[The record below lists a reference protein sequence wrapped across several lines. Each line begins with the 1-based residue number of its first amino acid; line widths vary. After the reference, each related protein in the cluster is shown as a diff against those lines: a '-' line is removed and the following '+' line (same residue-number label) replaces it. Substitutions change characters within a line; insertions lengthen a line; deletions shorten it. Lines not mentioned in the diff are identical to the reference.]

1 MSELPDKWWQD
12 RDTYVREEAEHG
24 SPAGIMRAHGGAAN
38 TYSKWRRRHGL
49 PPMQPGTQSAVAPPP
64 ATPDSDETL
73 VLAALRE
80 LGDQATIE
88 QLADGANMA
97 PGRVRAAL
105 ERAGHDGYRVEA
117 EDDAVR
123 LARFPRETGERH
135 TFSPALF
142 DGDVMRFGVVSDV
155 HLSSS
160 AQRPEAV
167 ETAYDVFEREGITD
181 VFNPG
186 DLVDGMGIYRGQI
199 SEVVHH
205 TYEAQ
210 VEHAATVYPSRPGI
224 TTRII
229 GGNHDLEGDFG
240 RAGADPVQAVCNRRD
255 DMVYLGRYSAW
266 VDLPNGATMQL
277 LHPQG
282 GASYA
287 ASYKPQKIAESY
299 EAGSK
304 PNILLIGHWHK
315 TGYWMVRGIQTM
327 LAGTFQGPTT
337 YSTRKAMGEAG
348 WGFWIVECR
357 LADDGSVVRFQPE
370 WLPFY
375 PGRTT

>member
-1 MSELPDKWWQD
+1 MNVTALPDKWWQD
-12 RDTYVREEAEHG
+12 KETFVKVIDRYGGR
-24 SPAGIMRAHGGAAN
+24 PAAAAVATGVAAN
-38 TYSKWRRRHGL
+38 TLSKWRTRHGL
-49 PPMQPGTQSAVAPPP
+49 PKLQPGTPP
-64 ATPDSDETL
+64 AIRPAYDDEASVLDALKRLGDET
-73 VLAALRE
+73 
-80 LGDQATIE
+80 TIE
-88 QLADGANMA
+88 QLADDLDM
-97 PGRVRAAL
+97 PPKRVRAAL
-105 ERAGHDGYRVEA
+105 ERAGQDGYRVETSSTEA
-117 EDDAVR
+117 R
-123 LARFPRETGERH
+123 ITRFPTDTGERH
-135 TFSPALF
+135 ALSPTLF

-155 HLSSS
+155 HLGSI
-160 AQRPEAV
+160 AERPEALDA
-167 ETAYDVFEREGITD
+167 AYDVFEREGIAD

-186 DLVDGMGIYRGQI
+186 DLVDGIGIFKGHV
-199 SEVVHH
+199 SELRFH

-210 VEHAATVYPSRPGI
+210 VDHAEATYPRRDGI

-240 RAGADPVQAVCNRRD
+240 RAGADPVQAVCNRRE
-255 DMVYLGRYSAW
+255 DMVYLGRYSA
-266 VDLPNGATMQL
+266 VVELPNGATMQL

-357 LADDGSVVRFQPE
+357 LADDGSVVRFKPE